1 MNDRWMWTP
10 SKDKLLLSL
19 EKDSK
24 IWDKR
29 TSELKD
35 CYSKS
40 LVQHSHTRDYINDK
54 LQSHVEKLAV
64 TKLSY
69 KIDKDCSEKIDDL
82 FDCVIKLQN
91 QIDRIHLNNDRR
103 KIR

>member
-24 IWDKR
+24 ILDKR
-29 TSELKD
+29 TSEL
-35 CYSKS
+35 
-40 LVQHSHTRDYINDK
+40 NDK

-69 KIDKDCSEKIDDL
+69 KFDKDCSEKIDDL

>member
-1 MNDRWMWTP
+1 MVVR
-10 SKDKLLLSL
+10 SGG
-19 EKDSK
+19 
-24 IWDKR
+24 
-29 TSELKD
+29 
-35 CYSKS
+35 
-40 LVQHSHTRDYINDK
+40 
-54 LQSHVEKLAV
+54 HVKKLAV

-69 KIDKDCSEKIDDL
+69 KFDKDCSEKIDDL